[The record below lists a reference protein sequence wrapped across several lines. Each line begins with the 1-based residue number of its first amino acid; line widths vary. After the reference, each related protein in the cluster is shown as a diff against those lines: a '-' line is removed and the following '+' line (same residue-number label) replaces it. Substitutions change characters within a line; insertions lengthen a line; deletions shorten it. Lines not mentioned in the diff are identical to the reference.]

1 MACRVSGSAGA
12 LSQGGTK
19 AASTCP
25 PTLPA
30 ALYFLSDHPDTHG
43 SLCYEHLLLTDHC
56 QELSLGSLWIWRLT
70 SVLEHRI
77 QQKNCNQ
84 PGVEIEDS
92 WFPSSKIWNF
102 FWGKKR
108 VLLSSVILRCSAI
121 PVAAMVSQ
129 AMLRIRSGHLTHCQ
143 NMVFPQVSHLC
154 TACHPHPMV
163 VVVASDSLR
172 LHGL

>member
-1 MACRVSGSAGA
+1 MACGVSGSAGA

-30 ALYFLSDHPDTHG
+30 ALHFLSDHPDAHG
-43 SLCYEHLLLTDHC
+43 SLCYEHLLLTDHS

-77 QQKNCNQ
+77 QQKNHNQ

-92 WFPSSKIWNF
+92 WFPSSKI
-102 FWGKKR
+102 
-108 VLLSSVILRCSAI
+108 
-121 PVAAMVSQ
+121 
-129 AMLRIRSGHLTHCQ
+129 
-143 NMVFPQVSHLC
+143 
-154 TACHPHPMV
+154 
-163 VVVASDSLR
+163 
-172 LHGL
+172 